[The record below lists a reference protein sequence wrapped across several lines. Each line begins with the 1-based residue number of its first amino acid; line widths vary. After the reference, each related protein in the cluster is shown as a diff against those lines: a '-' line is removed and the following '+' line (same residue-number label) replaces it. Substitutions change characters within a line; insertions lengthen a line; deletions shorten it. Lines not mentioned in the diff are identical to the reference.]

1 VTLRDFH
8 VALGENSTNG
18 AGIFA
23 DSSLLSIVG
32 GKVSGDRQRV
42 HKLEIDCRAKG
53 RDVTA
58 ATPSAAAADV
68 VDSLVPVNTSGGQ
81 AVNKGNVVP
90 GETIVERTTFE
101 PSKEYISKAIEA
113 SMLAQGYMERDWW
126 KGSKRSV
133 FLVTGLMVVRGAAT
147 ISSWDTKSTS
157 GAIEGKVDPAGVTG
171 GTVPLGVGVSVN
183 RGDGH
188 DSKREYTVDGP
199 FILAYQLRRVR
210 VNKKGRVTKDE
221 DFNSLALLNTNRSS
235 SITLASNKVTLDDIL
250 KSNDEDDSES
260 DSDDSEGDG
269 SSDDS
274 C

>member
-1 VTLRDFH
+1 
-8 VALGENSTNG
+8 
-18 AGIFA
+18 
-23 DSSLLSIVG
+23 
-32 GKVSGDRQRV
+32 
-42 HKLEIDCRAKG
+42 
-53 RDVTA
+53 
-58 ATPSAAAADV
+58 
-68 VDSLVPVNTSGGQ
+68 
-81 AVNKGNVVP
+81 
-90 GETIVERTTFE
+90 
-101 PSKEYISKAIEA
+101 
-113 SMLAQGYMERDWW
+113 
-126 KGSKRSV
+126 
-133 FLVTGLMVVRGAAT
+133 MVVRGAAT

-157 GAIEGKVDPAGVTG
+157 GAIEGKVDLAGVTG